1 MSAPTP
7 SPTPL
12 PPPSLTQA
20 YIAAAVAAIVSLC
33 LTQKFITDATAQLIT
48 GIASIAI
55 PLVIVGIHAI
65 VQASAH
71 SAHVGAQSAREVA
84 DLAPA
89 VTPVVYVSPE
99 CVLRIEAAEG
109 QVRRELLEILA
120 AVKPP
125 DEPPAVAATVSPSPT
140 APSGNAA
147 VTWNV
152 PPANTTGGV
161 ATLPGTNIPM

>member
-1 MSAPTP
+1 MSTPTP
-7 SPTPL
+7 SPPPL
-12 PPPSLTQA
+12 PAPALTQA
-20 YIAAAVAAIVSLC
+20 YLAAAVAAIVALC

-71 SAHVGAQSAREVA
+71 SAYVGARSAREVA
-84 DLAPA
+84 DIAPA

-99 CVLRIEAAEG
+99 CVLRIEASED
-109 QVRRELLEILA
+109 QVRRDLVEILA
-120 AVKPP
+120 AVRPP
-125 DEPPAVAATVSPSPT
+125 DKSPAVPAKVSPSPT

-147 VTWNV
+147 VTWHTGTIAT
-152 PPANTTGGV
+152 PTTVVQGMPT
-161 ATLPGTNIPM
+161 AP